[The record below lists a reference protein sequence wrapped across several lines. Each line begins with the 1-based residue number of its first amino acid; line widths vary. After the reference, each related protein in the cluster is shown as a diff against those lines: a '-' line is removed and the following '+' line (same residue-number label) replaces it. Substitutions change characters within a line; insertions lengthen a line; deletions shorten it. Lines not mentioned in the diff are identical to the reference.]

1 MTFQEINYFLCH
13 AICSPLLFE
22 AMVQFQ
28 IIPSHYPLNAQ
39 LSLNPPYLHL
49 SLMVLWLLLFFVY
62 LIMLNLL
69 YLNFHHHMISK
80 NNRTNQ

>member
-49 SLMVLWLLLFFVY
+49 C
-62 LIMLNLL
+62 LIELEFLKPQVQVPRILSANHE
-69 YLNFHHHMISK
+69 N
-80 NNRTNQ
+80 